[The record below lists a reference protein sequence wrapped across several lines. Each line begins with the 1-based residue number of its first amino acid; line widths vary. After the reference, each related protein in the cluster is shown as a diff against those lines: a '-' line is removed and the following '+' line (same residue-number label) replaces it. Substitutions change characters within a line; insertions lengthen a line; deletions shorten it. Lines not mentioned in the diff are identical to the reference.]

1 MPLRRRFTAFVYLL
15 MFGLLLPHVA
25 HAQKK
30 PASAKPAGSPA
41 LQSAIRAGQLPDMR
55 WPNFSDYRVQIDNFY
70 KASNYSLAW
79 IEAGTPTDHAR
90 QMIAILSAA
99 DSQGLN
105 AEDYDGL
112 RWPDRISKLAAAHA
126 PEDEDVFDL
135 ALTVSTMRYIS
146 DMHIGR
152 INPTHFQFGLDVEHK
167 KLDLPSFVRNM
178 LSSPDDLTHTI
189 AKVGPPFAG
198 YEATRQA
205 MLQYTQLAKQPD
217 TEKLPLPV
225 GVVYQGGYYDHMPA
239 LAKRLQQLGDLDPK
253 VIILADAIKYDDP
266 LMGGV
271 AHFQSRH
278 GLPNDGNLTSDTI
291 DALNIPIADRLEQL
305 KLALERYR
313 WIRYQFTSP
322 PVVVNVPEFKLF
334 GYDGSGTQ
342 ILSMGVNVGD
352 AFDFQTPIFEGD
364 IRYIVFRPYWY
375 VTPTIQRDEM
385 VPSVEEDRTYLEQNE
400 MEVVDKDGKV
410 IASGAISDAVL
421 KHLKNGS
428 YSIRQ
433 RPGADNALGLVKII
447 FPNSHN
453 VYLHDTPEFKTMF
466 SKAPRALSHGC
477 IHLEKP
483 ADLAYWL
490 LRDKTDWSLDKV
502 KEAMQ
507 HGRDNSSVTL
517 TKPVPILILYVTAR
531 AQTNG
536 TVQFFK
542 DIYGHDVELKAA
554 LAKGYPYP

>member
-1 MPLRRRFTAFVYLL
+1 MACTYLL
-15 MFGLLLPHVA
+15 IFVLTTIPPSA
-25 HAQKK
+25 NAQKK
-30 PASAKPAGSPA
+30 AAPSKPAGVPG
-41 LQSAIRAGQLPDMR
+41 LQSTIRAGQLPDLR
-55 WPNFSDYRVQIDNFY
+55 WPNFSDYRIHVDVFY
-70 KASNYSLAW
+70 KSANYALAW
-79 IEAGTPTDHAR
+79 IENGAPTDHAR
-90 QMIAILSAA
+90 QMIAIFNDA

-112 RWPDRISKLAAAHA
+112 RWPNRIARLAGPHA
-126 PEDEDVFDL
+126 PEDETVFDL
-135 ALTVSTMRYIS
+135 ALTVCTMRYIS
-146 DMHIGR
+146 DTHIGR

-167 KLDLPSFVRNM
+167 KLNLPSFVRDLLN
-178 LSSPDDLTHTI
+178 SPDDLTPSI

-198 YEATRQA
+198 YEATRRA

-217 TEKLPLPV
+217 GEKLPAPV
-225 GVVYQGGYYDHMPA
+225 GVVYRGGYYDHMPA
-239 LAKRLQQLGDLDPK
+239 LAKRLQQLGDLDPA
-253 VIILADAIKYDDP
+253 VIILPDALKYDDP
-266 LMGGV
+266 LMAGV

-278 GLPNDGNLTSDTI
+278 GLPTDGNLTSDTI
-291 DALNIPIADRLEQL
+291 DALNIPLADRLEQL

-313 WIRYQFTSP
+313 WIRFQFTTP
-322 PVVVNVPEFKLF
+322 PILVNLPEFKLF
-334 GYDGSGTQ
+334 GYDQTGTQ
-342 ILSMGVNVGD
+342 AFSMGVNVGD
-352 AFDFQTPIFEGD
+352 AYDFQTPIFEGD
-364 IRYIVFRPYWY
+364 IRNVVFRPYWY

-385 VPSVEEDRTYLEQNE
+385 VPSVEEDRSYLEQNE
-400 MEVVDKDGKV
+400 MEVIDKDGKV
-410 IASGAISDAVL
+410 ITSGAISDAVL

-433 RPGADNALGLVKII
+433 RPGPDNALGLVKII

-490 LRDKTDWSLDKV
+490 LRDKPDWSLDKV

-517 TKPVPILILYVTAR
+517 TKPIPILILYVTAR

-536 TVQFFK
+536 TIQFFK
-542 DIYGHDVELKAA
+542 DIYGHDAELKAA
-554 LAKGYPYP
+554 LSKGYPYP